1 MISDGQRSDDG
12 RKQLATIF
20 FVPFSHG
27 IFLGPLFKSK
37 IKMYFERK
45 HLVPGPLLESQI
57 QFDLMIVQ
65 QTEIPP

>member
-27 IFLGPLFKSK
+27 TFLGPLLKSK

-45 HLVPGPLLESQI
+45 HLVLGPLLES
-57 QFDLMIVQ
+57 
-65 QTEIPP
+65 